1 MVIFYAKPPSWCLFF
16 FPYNHLAFAPTPV
29 LARLQ
34 LTPAFTS
41 LTKPKL
47 AFFVTYACTIAEP
60 SRVIAGKLKEQVSTK
75 MDEIRNLVNV
85 IEVLKPFLS
94 FTPKGF
100 SSYWHSIYSCLQKV
114 HLEKWLSP
122 LLLACCAHMVG
133 SIHSGCCET
142 GQDKKKSLRS
152 EWTCLSFHIFKRR
165 IQECVFSAI
174 SVRASLAEDDPKT
187 SGCKKD
193 PTCFLVMALKDS
205 LRRLKY
211 LDKKKITEIPRSSSS
226 SLHRSKLVNE
236 YWILKNCT
244 TQWTTSIYLRGKSLE
259 NWTIDGQRKKWFGGT

>member
-47 AFFVTYACTIAEP
+47 AFFVTYACTTAEP
-60 SRVIAGKLKEQVSTK
+60 SRVIAGKLKEQVSTT
-75 MDEIRNLVNV
+75 MDEIRNLVNL

-142 GQDKKKSLRS
+142 GQDKKIFALWVNMSLIS
-152 EWTCLSFHIFKRR
+152 LGR

-187 SGCKKD
+187 SGCKKRD

-211 LDKKKITEIPRSSSS
+211 LDKKKLRRSPDHH
-226 SLHRSKLVNE
+226 HRCIAPNWS
-236 YWILKNCT
+236 
-244 TQWTTSIYLRGKSLE
+244 TSTGS
-259 NWTIDGQRKKWFGGT
+259 

>member
-47 AFFVTYACTIAEP
+47 AFFVTYACTTAEP
-60 SRVIAGKLKEQVSTK
+60 SRVIAGKLKEQVSTT
-75 MDEIRNLVNV
+75 MDEIRNLVNL

-152 EWTCLSFHIFKRR
+152 EWTCLSFHIFKENTRMC
-165 IQECVFSAI
+165 IFSYFG
-174 SVRASLAEDDPKT
+174 
-187 SGCKKD
+187 SGQ
-193 PTCFLVMALKDS
+193 PS
-205 LRRLKY
+205 WRW
-211 LDKKKITEIPRSSSS
+211 P
-226 SLHRSKLVNE
+226 
-236 YWILKNCT
+236 
-244 TQWTTSIYLRGKSLE
+244 
-259 NWTIDGQRKKWFGGT
+259 